1 MMVFNWVF
9 DIWSDFEDWIL
20 LKYVNDRAFLNLKYP
35 FCYCY
40 KISLDKQYFQETS
53 KFWRIIKFS
62 VHFCQHCKFWCLTMH
77 CHTQKIFWQIWTCSL
92 DWTSEECSF
101 YFPPPFRPC
110 PHAPPLMISAWCAWL
125 RVRDT
130 FQKFR

>member
-77 CHTQKIFWQIWTCSL
+77 CQTQKRFIITKSQALRWSIMILDLSDLGSLRSLRSRYPNILISQIYQS
-92 DWTSEECSF
+92 
-101 YFPPPFRPC
+101 
-110 PHAPPLMISAWCAWL
+110 
-125 RVRDT
+125 
-130 FQKFR
+130 QKQL